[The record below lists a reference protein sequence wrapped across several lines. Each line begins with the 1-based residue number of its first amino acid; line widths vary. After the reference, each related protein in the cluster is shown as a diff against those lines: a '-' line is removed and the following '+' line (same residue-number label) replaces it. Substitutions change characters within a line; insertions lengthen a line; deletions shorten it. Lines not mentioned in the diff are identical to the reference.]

1 MFYRKLLGDFSTV
14 SSSILE
20 ALAVIDIPEDDLSK
34 ARTIAIDNMSMID
47 QKDFPAFIAFLFKND
62 VDVLKDVSLQNKIL
76 T

>member
-1 MFYRKLLGDFSTV
+1 MGDFSTV

-34 ARTIAIDNMSMID
+34 ARTIAIDNLSMIG

-62 VDVLKDVSLQNKIL
+62 VDVLKDVSLKNKLL